1 MDSEH
6 RHDSAQT
13 HDHGHPHAHDHAHD
27 HGHSHAPMPFAE
39 PVEELK
45 LTVENLSVAFGRRRV
60 LEDVSLTIEG
70 GQLMSVIG
78 QNGCGKTTLLKAVAG
93 IVKAQGSIRLTAKD
107 ALVREKAIAYVP
119 QLTSVTSRLTV
130 FEMVLLGLVRDLS
143 LSVNAKTF
151 DRVDAVLHAMHI
163 NTLASEPVHS
173 LSGGQKQLVF
183 MAQAF
188 VSNPRVLL
196 LDEPTSALDLR
207 HQLIV
212 MQAARDYTD
221 RTGAVTLCVVHDLMA
236 AARYSDRLLMLDQG
250 RVRLFAKPE
259 EVLKPELIREVYR
272 VSAHV
277 GVTAPGFL
285 SVVPIEPLA

>member
-60 LEDVSLTIEG
+60 LEDVSLTVEG

-143 LSVNAKTF
+143 LSLDAKTF

-163 NTLASEPVHS
+163 NTLASKPVHS

>member
-60 LEDVSLTIEG
+60 LEDVSLTVEG

-93 IVKAQGSIRLTAKD
+93 
-107 ALVREKAIAYVP
+107 
-119 QLTSVTSRLTV
+119 SVTSRLTV

-143 LSVNAKTF
+143 LSLDAKTF